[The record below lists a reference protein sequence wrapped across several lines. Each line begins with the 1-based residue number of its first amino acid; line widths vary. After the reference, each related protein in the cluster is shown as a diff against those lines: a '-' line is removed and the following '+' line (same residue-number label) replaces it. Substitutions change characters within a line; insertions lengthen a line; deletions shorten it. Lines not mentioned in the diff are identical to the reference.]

1 MSEAN
6 SSPYIANM
14 DSRIC
19 SFYVPPKPSGFY
31 RIGGNHGLS
40 ISFVKKP
47 NWFHRK
53 MMALCLGWEWQDGSP
68 L

>member
-6 SSPYIANM
+6 STIYVNNQTH
-14 DSRIC
+14 
-19 SFYVPPKPSGFY
+19 SFAVLPKYSGYY
-31 RIGGNHGLS
+31 RIGGNYGLTIS
-40 ISFVKKP
+40 IVKKP

-53 MMALCLGWEWQDGSP
+53 MMALCLGWEWTDSST